1 MDDFAGAEHPGRAL
15 LAFSQLKRVLQEC
28 GLEESEKK
36 ACPPSTRME
45 FLGIVA
51 DSVSLT
57 LEIPKDK
64 MLDITRI
71 LEEWQVKDQVNVK
84 GIQSLVGKFSCC
96 VYQAGKGFYGADSQ
110 FSAIS
115 V

>member
-1 MDDFAGAEHPGRAL
+1 MGLRSVAQICQRVTNAVAFILAGRGFQVINYLDDFAGAEHPGRAL
-15 LAFSQLKRVLQEC
+15 LTFSQLKRVLQEC

-36 ACPPSTRME
+36 AGPPSTRME

-64 MLDITRI
+64 MLDITVPEFWMSGR
-71 LEEWQVKDQVNVK
+71 
-84 GIQSLVGKFSCC
+84 
-96 VYQAGKGFYGADSQ
+96 
-110 FSAIS
+110 
-115 V
+115 